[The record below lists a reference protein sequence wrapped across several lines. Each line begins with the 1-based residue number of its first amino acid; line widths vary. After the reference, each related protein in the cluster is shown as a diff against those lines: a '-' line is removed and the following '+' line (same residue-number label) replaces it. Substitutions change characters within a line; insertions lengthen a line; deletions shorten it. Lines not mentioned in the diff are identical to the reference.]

1 MEDVTYNKKC
11 IQQEITNKDYHGFL
25 GFLLI
30 LIFAIIFWIPSALTC
45 VNISRQIL
53 LSVLFHPQ
61 ALSRISSI
69 HCTDDEVHE
78 VGYPSV
84 NAWIAW
90 FCAPMTQDK
99 WAYETLAW
107 FEFFPPFGSH
117 AFQLRSVLLRNAFR
131 RRGLPY
137 NID

>member
-30 LIFAIIFWIPSALTC
+30 LIFAIIFMRQH
-45 VNISRQIL
+45 NSRPL
-53 LSVLFHPQ
+53 AKFLSVLFHPQ

-99 WAYETLAW
+99 WAYETLA
-107 FEFFPPFGSH
+107 
-117 AFQLRSVLLRNAFR
+117 
-131 RRGLPY
+131 
-137 NID
+137 